1 MNAPVLVTDALLRK
15 SLAAVRSLGAKGIP
29 VYAAD
34 STRFTPT
41 GFSKHCAGRLLSPH
55 PSEQPE
61 DYAAWLVETA
71 ARMPGLVLLPMDE
84 ATVGITIA
92 ERERL
97 AALSAR
103 FLQPDAEPFRRAAD
117 KYETVRAARE
127 LGMETPFTWMP
138 QDEKELAA
146 IAASEAFPLV
156 IKPRHSSGSRGI
168 RFVHNAEALGTAY
181 REAAAGGPPPMIQ
194 QYIPPGERLDAAIL
208 VDAQGRLAAS
218 FVQREVRH
226 YPADIGPS
234 TVQESIAMPELAEQA
249 AALLAKLG
257 WRGIAEAEW
266 MRDPRDGR
274 LKLMEINPRYW
285 NSLHLAIQSG
295 VDFPYLHY
303 RLSLGERVEPVTSYR
318 IGQVTRNLLPGDL
331 LRAISTGAWRGL
343 DPPLLGKGGRPVE
356 DDMLSW
362 RDPMAA
368 AGFGLAC
375 ARYALDAGMWRKMF
389 KR

>member
-29 VYAAD
+29 VYAAE
-34 STRFTPT
+34 STRYTPA
-41 GFSKHCAGRLLSPH
+41 GFSKYCAGRLLSPH
-55 PSEQPE
+55 PIEQPA
-61 DYAAWLVETA
+61 DYATWLLETA
-71 ARMPGLVLLPMDE
+71 AAMPGLVLLPMDE
-84 ATVGITIA
+84 ASVGHVIA
-92 ERERL
+92 HRGRL
-97 AALSAR
+97 AEFAHS
-103 FLQPDAEPFRRAAD
+103 LQPDAEPFRRGAD
-117 KYETVRAARE
+117 KFETVRAARE
-127 LGMETPFTWMP
+127 LGMETPLTWMP
-138 QDEKELAA
+138 TSEEELAG
-146 IAASEAFPLV
+146 IASGEAFPLV

-168 RFVHNAEALGTAY
+168 RFVHDAQALVSAY
-181 REAAAGGPPPMIQ
+181 REAAASGLPPMIQ
-194 QYIPPGERLDAAIL
+194 QYIPPGERLDAAVL
-208 VDAQGRLAAS
+208 LDAEGRLAAS

-249 AALLAKLG
+249 ETLLRKLS
-257 WRGIAEAEW
+257 WRGIAEVEW

-303 RLSLGERVEPVTSYR
+303 RLSLGERVTPVTTYR

-331 LRAISTGAWRGL
+331 LRAITTGVWRGL
-343 DPPLLGKGGRPVE
+343 DPPLLGRGGRPVE
-356 DDMLSW
+356 DDMLSR

-375 ARYALDAGMWRKMF
+375 ARYMLDAGMWRTMF

>member
-1 MNAPVLVTDALLRK
+1 MNAPALVTDALLRK
-15 SLAAVRSLGAKGIP
+15 SLAVVRTLGAKGIP

-34 STRFTPT
+34 STRFTPA
-41 GFSKHCAGRLLSPH
+41 GFSAYCAGRLLSPH
-55 PSEQPE
+55 PVERPD
-61 DYAAWLVETA
+61 DYAAWLLETA

-84 ATVGITIA
+84 ATVGITIGH
-92 ERERL
+92 RERL
-97 AALSAR
+97 ADAAR

-117 KYETVRAARE
+117 KYETVLAARE
-127 LGMETPFTWMP
+127 LGMETPLTWLP
-138 QDEKELAA
+138 GGEEELAA
-146 IAASEAFPLV
+146 IAATEAFPLV
-156 IKPRHSSGSRGI
+156 VKPRHSSGSRGI

-181 REAAAGGPPPMIQ
+181 REAAAGGLPPMIQ
-194 QYIPPGERLDAAIL
+194 QYIPPGERLDAAL
-208 VDAQGRLAAS
+208 LLDAEGGVIAS
-218 FVQREVRH
+218 FVQREIRH

-249 AALLAKLG
+249 AVLLRKLG
-257 WRGIAEAEW
+257 WRGIAEVEW

-295 VDFPYLHY
+295 VDFPHLHY

-331 LRAISTGAWRGL
+331 LRAMSTGRWREL

-356 DDMLSW
+356 DDILSW

-375 ARYALDAGMWRKMF
+375 ARYALDAGMWRKLF

>member
-1 MNAPVLVTDALLRK
+1 MKAPALVTDALLRK

-29 VYAAD
+29 VYAAE
-34 STRFTPT
+34 STRLTPA
-41 GFSKHCAGRLLSPH
+41 GFSKYCAGRLLSPH
-55 PSEQPE
+55 PVEQPA
-61 DYAAWLVETA
+61 DYAAWLLETA
-71 ARMPGLVLLPMDE
+71 AKMPGLVLLPMDE
-84 ATVGITIA
+84 ASVGVTIA
-92 ERERL
+92 HRERL
-97 AALSAR
+97 AVSAS
-103 FLQPDAEPFRRAAD
+103 FLQPEAEPFRRAAD
-117 KYETVRAARE
+117 KYETVLAARS
-127 LGMETPFTWMP
+127 LGMETPLTWLP
-138 QDEKELAA
+138 GGEEELAA
-146 IAASEAFPLV
+146 IASSEAFPLV

-168 RFVHNAEALGTAY
+168 RFVHNATELGTAY
-181 REAAAGGPPPMIQ
+181 REAAAGGLPPMIQ
-194 QYIPPGERLDAAIL
+194 QYIPPGERLDAAML
-208 VDAQGRLAAS
+208 LDAEGRVVAS

-257 WRGIAEAEW
+257 WRGVAEAEW

-303 RLSLGERVEPVTSYR
+303 RLALGERVTPITSYA

-343 DPPLLGKGGRPVE
+343 DPPLFGKGGRPVE
-356 DDMLSW
+356 DDILSR
-362 RDPMAA
+362 RDPLAA

-375 ARYALDAGMWRKMF
+375 ARYALDARMWRKLF